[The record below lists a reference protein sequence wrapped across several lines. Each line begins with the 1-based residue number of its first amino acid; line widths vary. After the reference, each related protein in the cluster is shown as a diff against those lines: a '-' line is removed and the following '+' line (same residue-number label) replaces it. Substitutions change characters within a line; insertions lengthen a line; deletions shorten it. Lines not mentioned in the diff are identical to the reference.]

1 MNVKEFEYPIA
12 NVYTVRP
19 DTRNFFRIRTQAVIT
34 NTQKTYLQAKILYG
48 IEC

>member
-1 MNVKEFEYPIA
+1 MNVKQFEYPIA
-12 NVYTVRP
+12 NTYIRP

-34 NTQKTYLQAKILYG
+34 NAQKTYLQAKILYG